1 MKYAIDR
8 FAAGAGLET
17 PIKTRSHARLT
28 GLDGLRAIAVLAVML
43 FHADLA
49 FARGGYLG
57 VDLFFVISGFLI
69 TGLLAGESADRGR
82 IDLTSFY
89 WRRAKRLLP
98 ASWTMTAAAILA
110 AALLAPDAL
119 PRLRWDAL
127 ASLFYVT
134 NWELIGAG
142 KSYFEFVGRQPLLLH
157 LWSLAIEEQFY
168 LLWAPVLLF
177 CLPRFQPRTIAGGA
191 LVAAAAGIGWM
202 ALSATRMGYPETGD
216 PTRLY
221 FGTDTH
227 GFGLLIGAA
236 LGLLWRPERL
246 KTRLTMP
253 EQEGVFIAGGIALT
267 ASMTC
272 FTFVD
277 EARTWLYPWGFVVSA
292 AVSATLIMAATHPG
306 GGFGRFLDNRPM
318 RWIGERSY
326 GLYLWH
332 WPIYMLTRP
341 DLDLSWSPN
350 AVLALRFG
358 LTFLVAG
365 LSYRFVEMPIRQG
378 ALERA
383 YKTWR
388 EGSAFGWP
396 RLVSGLAAGLAVIA
410 AALVL
415 VWAPAKVMPPA
426 DVVAALATDGAKAK
440 PVPIQTMTVATAAA
454 TPEMVSGDVTAV
466 GDSVL
471 LGSSGVLTATIPG
484 AKVYAHMGWQASN
497 VLDQLQQLHD
507 AGAITPIVIIHLGT
521 NGFVLE
527 NQLRRM
533 LDLVKDVRR
542 VVLVNTHVPRR
553 WMDLNNELM
562 SRIVAEYPNAVL
574 ADWAAASDNQADF
587 FISDGIHLTIPGQ
600 RAFISAIIR
609 AGHIALPAARSAR
622 AVDPNAK
629 YAYQPGDLSKTL
641 VRYAQPMPLE
651 SFWLRVAKCQSGAV
665 WSGKRPGGGL
675 GITAANWAAFGGLA
689 FGATPASATPE
700 QQIEIANR
708 ISTQGWT
715 AADGT
720 AVAPVGFAGFA
731 CAGRKPE
738 LVSFTPESVLAQTFH
753 WQERGQVVRD
763 LQAML
768 GLPRDG
774 IYSRHTGERHLALL
788 REMNLPAEL
797 AAPRTE

>member
-1 MKYAIDR
+1 MQYAIDR

-17 PIKTRSHARLT
+17 PKTTSSHARLT
-28 GLDGLRAIAVLAVML
+28 GLDGLRAVAVLAVML
-43 FHADLA
+43 FHADLS

-69 TGLLAGESADRGR
+69 TGLLAGESSATGR
-82 IDLTSFY
+82 LDLKAFY

-98 ASWTMTAAAILA
+98 ASWTMTVVAIIAAAA
-110 AALLAPDAL
+110 FAPDAL

-142 KSYFEFVGRQPLLLH
+142 KSYFDFIGRQPLLLH

-177 CLPRFQPRTIAGGA
+177 CLPRFRPQTIAGGA
-191 LVAAAAGIGWM
+191 LVAAAAGAGWM
-202 ALSATRMGYPETGD
+202 ALSAARMGYPETGD

-236 LGLLWRPERL
+236 LGLLWQPARI
-246 KTRLTMP
+246 KTRLSLP
-253 EQEGVFIAGGIALT
+253 DQEGVFIAGGLALIASL
-267 ASMTC
+267 AS
-272 FTFVD
+272 FYFLD
-277 EARTWLYPWGFVVSA
+277 EAKTWLYPWGFLLSA
-292 AVSATLIMAATHPG
+292 AISAGLIVAATHPG
-306 GGFGRFLDNRPM
+306 AGFGRFLDNAPM

-341 DLDLSWSPN
+341 GLDLDWSSEN
-350 AVLALRFG
+350 VLALRLG
-358 LTFLVAG
+358 LTFLISG
-365 LSYRFVEMPIRQG
+365 LSYLFIEMPIRQG
-378 ALERA
+378 ALERL

-388 EGSAFGWP
+388 EGSAFNWRPVAG
-396 RLVSGLAAGLAVIA
+396 GMAALAAGVAAV
-410 AALVL
+410 LVL
-415 VWAPAKVMPPA
+415 AMAKSDVAPPA
-426 DVVAALATDGAKAK
+426 DVVQALAADTAAK
-440 PVPIQTMTVATAAA
+440 PVPIQTMTASAAA
-454 TPEMVSGDVTAV
+454 AAPEMVSGDVTAV

-497 VLDQLQQLHD
+497 VLDQLRQLHD
-507 AGAITPIVIIHLGT
+507 AGQITPIVIIHLGT

-527 NQLRRM
+527 SQLRQM
-533 LDLVKDVRR
+533 LELVKDAKR

-553 WMDLNNELM
+553 WMDLNNEM
-562 SRIVAEYPNAVL
+562 MARVVSAYPNAVL
-574 ADWAAASDNQADF
+574 ADWAATSDQQADF
-587 FISDGIHLTIPGQ
+587 FISDGIHLTGPGK

-609 AGHIALPAARSAR
+609 AGHIALPETRSAH
-622 AVDPNAK
+622 AVDPNAR
-629 YAYQPGDLSKTL
+629 YAYAPGDLSKTL
-641 VRYAQPMPLE
+641 VRYAHPQPLDA
-651 SFWLRVAKCQSGAV
+651 FWSKVAWCASRGA
-665 WSGKRPGGGL
+665 WNGRKAGGGL
-675 GITAANWAAFGGLA
+675 GISAANWAAYGGLA
-689 FGATPASATPE
+689 FAPVPNRATAE

-715 AADGT
+715 LADGT
-720 AVAPVGFAGFA
+720 AVAAAGFA
-731 CAGRKPE
+731 SFPCAGHKPE
-738 LVSFTPESVLAQTFH
+738 LLNFTPQSVLAQSFH
-753 WQERGQVVRD
+753 WLERGQVVRD
-763 LQAML
+763 LQLVL

-774 IYSRHTGERHLALL
+774 IYSRHTAQRHLALL
-788 REMNLPAEL
+788 QERGLPTDL
-797 AAPRTE
+797 AAPTE